1 MDPPRVTG
9 NVVEATVVRNV
20 FLGSA
25 RDYVVLVNDG
35 TQLRIAAPPELNVAP
50 GRTVWAVLPA
60 QRCRALM
67 G

>member
-1 MDPPRVTG
+1 
-9 NVVEATVVRNV
+9 VVRNV

-25 RDYVVLVNDG
+25 RDYVVVVNDG
-35 TQLRIAAPPELNVAP
+35 TQLRISAPPELNLPP

-60 QRCRALM
+60 QRCRALT

>member
-1 MDPPRVTG
+1 VNPPQAG
-9 NVVEATVVRNV
+9 NVVEARVVRNV

-25 RDYVVLVNDG
+25 RDYVVAVNDG
-35 TQLRIAAPPELNVAP
+35 TQLRIAAPPGLNLAP

-60 QRCRALM
+60 ERCRALM